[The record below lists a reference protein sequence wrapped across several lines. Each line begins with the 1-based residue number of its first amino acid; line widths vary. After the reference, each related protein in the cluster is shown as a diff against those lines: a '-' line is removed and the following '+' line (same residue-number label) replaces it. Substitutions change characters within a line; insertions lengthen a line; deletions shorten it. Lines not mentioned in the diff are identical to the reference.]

1 MAPARQILGNL
12 LMIDD
17 DDEMEEDSKKNEEA
31 TIGPFWQ
38 KNRKKMT
45 R

>member
-1 MAPARQILGNL
+1 MAPARQLLGNL

-17 DDEMEEDSKKNEEA
+17 DDEMEEDSKNNEDPS
-31 TIGPFWQ
+31 IGPFWQ
-38 KNRKKMT
+38 KNKKKLT

>member
-1 MAPARQILGNL
+1 MAPARQLLGNL
-12 LMIDD
+12 LMVD
-17 DDEMEEDSKKNEEA
+17 DDEEMEEEKDEEA

-38 KNRKKMT
+38 KNKKKLT

>member
-1 MAPARQILGNL
+1 MAPARQLLGNL

-17 DDEMEEDSKKNEEA
+17 DEEMEEEKDEEP
-31 TIGPFWQ
+31 TIGSFWQ
-38 KNRKKMT
+38 KNKKKLT